1 MLNHQE
7 HHIAATGSGPVTAGA
22 SEDRPLHPT
31 TPDGRYFVV
40 RGRLWRRSNPEL
52 TEEVRDALVG
62 QLMDA
67 RRDLRGSPPEA
78 ERVKARTRIDQAKRS
93 LGERGPVWWT
103 DGAPDFNRRLVKN
116 TPYQQ
121 WFGELPGRA
130 AETDGAHRPRR

>member
-1 MLNHQE
+1 MLNRQKHGTT
-7 HHIAATGSGPVTAGA
+7 ATGPSPVAAGT
-22 SEDRPLHPT
+22 SQGRPLHPT

-40 RGRLWRRSNPEL
+40 RGRLWRTSNQAL
-52 TEEVRDALVG
+52 TEEVRAALVS

-67 RRDLRGSPPEA
+67 RRDLRGSLPET
-78 ERVKARTRIDQAKRS
+78 ERVKARARIDQAKRS

-121 WFGELPGRA
+121 WFDELPGRA
-130 AETDGAHRPRR
+130 AQTDGAHRPRR